1 MISRFFTGLRKNALL
16 PFLSF
21 VFAFFIGGII
31 IVLSDPVIM
40 GQLSSPGKFLTSA
53 GSRIGNSYLAI
64 FQGSI
69 YDVNLARESGVF
81 RGFYPLSETIVTA
94 VPLLFAGLAVALAFR
109 SGLFNIGAQ
118 GQFIFGAIGASYV
131 GFAYELP
138 PLIHVPL
145 VLIVGIVLGGLFG
158 GFVGLLKAKTGAHEV
173 IVTIMLNY
181 IASLFVLWLLKTQAF
196 LRAERQDP
204 ISPEVNSSAQLPKIF
219 GGDLRL
225 HFGIFIALATTWFV
239 WWLLTRSTIGFKF
252 RAVGANS
259 NAARTAGISVPFVTT
274 ATMFISGGL
283 AGLGGAVH
291 LIGTEYSLT
300 AGIAGSIGFDAITVA
315 LLGQATPIGT
325 LLGALLF
332 GALQTGSRTLLSNTG
347 TPSEIVQVI
356 QALIV
361 LFIATPMLLKRVFRL
376 KNTVESKALTAKGW
390 NG

>member
-1 MISRFFTGLRKNALL
+1 MITKFFIGLKKNALL

-21 VFAFFIGGII
+21 IFAFFIGGII
-31 IVLSDPVIM
+31 IVVSDPVIM

-53 GSRIGNSYLAI
+53 ASRIGNSYLAI

-69 YDVNLARESGVF
+69 YDVNLARESGFF
-81 RGFYPLSETIVTA
+81 RGFYPMSETIVTA
-94 VPLLFAGLAVALAFR
+94 IPLLFAGLAVALAFR

-145 VLIVGIVLGGLFG
+145 VLIAGIVLGGLFG

-181 IASLFVLWLLKTQAF
+181 IASLFILWLLKTQAF
-196 LRAERQDP
+196 LREERQDP
-204 ISPEVNSSAQLPKIF
+204 IAPEVNSSAQLPKLL
-219 GGDLRL
+219 GSDLRL
-225 HFGIFIALATTWFV
+225 HLGIFIALGVTWFV
-239 WWLLTRSTIGFKF
+239 WWLLTRSTLGFKF

-291 LIGTEYSLT
+291 LIGTEYALT

-315 LLGQATPIGT
+315 LLGQATPLGT

-376 KNTVESKALTAKGW
+376 KNTIESKSMTAKGW

>member
-1 MISRFFTGLRKNALL
+1 MITKFFIGLKKNALL

-21 VFAFFIGGII
+21 IFAFFIGGII
-31 IVLSDPVIM
+31 IVVSDPVIM

-53 GSRIGNSYLAI
+53 ASRIGNSYLAI

-69 YDVNLARESGVF
+69 YDVNLARESGFF
-81 RGFYPLSETIVTA
+81 RGFYPMSETIVTA

-118 GQFIFGAIGASYV
+118 GQFIFGAIGASYI

-138 PLIHVPL
+138 PFIHVPL
-145 VLIVGIVLGGLFG
+145 VLIAGLVLGGLFG

-181 IASLFVLWLLKTQAF
+181 IASLFILWLLKTQAF
-196 LRAERQDP
+196 LREERQDP
-204 ISPEVNSSAQLPKIF
+204 IAPEVNASAQLPKLL

-225 HFGIFIALATTWFV
+225 HLGIFIALGVTWFV
-239 WWLLTRSTIGFKF
+239 WWLLTRSTLGFKF

-291 LIGTEYSLT
+291 LIGTEYALT

-315 LLGQATPIGT
+315 LLGQATPLGT

-332 GALQTGSRTLLSNTG
+332 GALQTGSRTLLANTG

-376 KNTVESKALTAKGW
+376 KNSIESKSMTAKGW
-390 NG
+390 NS

>member
-1 MISRFFTGLRKNALL
+1 MITRFFIGVRKNALL

-69 YDVNLARESGVF
+69 YDVNLARESGFF
-81 RGFYPLSETIVTA
+81 RGFYPLSETLVTA

>member
-1 MISRFFTGLRKNALL
+1 MITRFFMAVRKNALL

-53 GSRIGNSYLAI
+53 GARIGNSYLAI

-69 YDVNLARESGVF
+69 YDVNLARESGFF
-81 RGFYPLSETIVTA
+81 RGFYPLSETLVTA

>member
-1 MISRFFTGLRKNALL
+1 VITKFFIGLKKNALL

-31 IVLSDPVIM
+31 IVVSDPVIM

-53 GSRIGNSYLAI
+53 ASRIGNSYLAI

-69 YDVNLARESGVF
+69 FDVNLARDSGFF
-81 RGFYPLSETIVTA
+81 RGFYPMSETLVTA
-94 VPLLFAGLAVALAFR
+94 TPLLFAGLAVALAFR

-145 VLIVGIVLGGLFG
+145 VLIAGIILGGLFG

-181 IASLFVLWLLKTQAF
+181 IASLFILWLLKTKAF
-196 LRAERQDP
+196 LREERQDP
-204 ISPEVNSSAQLPKIF
+204 IAPEVNGSAQLPKLL
-219 GGDLRL
+219 GEDLRL
-225 HFGIFIALATTWFV
+225 HLGIFIALGVTWFV
-239 WWLLTRSTIGFKF
+239 WWLITRSTLGFKF

-291 LIGTEYSLT
+291 LIGTEFALT
-300 AGIAGSIGFDAITVA
+300 AEVAGSIGFDAITVA
-315 LLGQATPIGT
+315 LLGQATPLGT

-376 KNTVESKALTAKGW
+376 KNTIESKSMTAKGW
-390 NG
+390 NS

>member
-1 MISRFFTGLRKNALL
+1 MINRFFMGVRKNALL

-69 YDVNLARESGVF
+69 YDVNLARESGF
-81 RGFYPLSETIVTA
+81 LRGFYPLSETLVTA

-204 ISPEVNSSAQLPKIF
+204 IAPEVNSSAQLPKIF
-219 GGDLRL
+219 GVELRL
-225 HFGIFIALATTWFV
+225 HFGIFIALATTGFV

-315 LLGQATPIGT
+315 LLGQASPIGT

>member
-1 MISRFFTGLRKNALL
+1 MITKFFIGLKKNALL

-21 VFAFFIGGII
+21 IFAFFIGGII
-31 IVLSDPVIM
+31 IVVSDPVIM

-53 GSRIGNSYLAI
+53 ASRIGNSYLAI

-69 YDVNLARESGVF
+69 YDVNLARESGFF
-81 RGFYPLSETIVTA
+81 RGFYPMSETIVTA
-94 VPLLFAGLAVALAFR
+94 IPLLFAGLAVALAFR

-145 VLIVGIVLGGLFG
+145 VLIAGIVLGGLFG

-181 IASLFVLWLLKTQAF
+181 IASLFILWLLKTQAF
-196 LRAERQDP
+196 LREERQDP
-204 ISPEVNSSAQLPKIF
+204 IAPEVNGSAQLPKLL

-225 HFGIFIALATTWFV
+225 HLGIFIALGVTWFV
-239 WWLLTRSTIGFKF
+239 WWLLTRSTLGFKF

-291 LIGTEYSLT
+291 LIGTEYALT

-315 LLGQATPIGT
+315 LLGQATPLGT

-376 KNTVESKALTAKGW
+376 KNSIESKSMTAKGW

>member
-1 MISRFFTGLRKNALL
+1 MITRFFMAVRKNALL

-69 YDVNLARESGVF
+69 YDVNLARESGFF
-81 RGFYPLSETIVTA
+81 RGFYPLSETLVTA

-376 KNTVESKALTAKGW
+376 KNTVESKTLTAKGW

>member
-1 MISRFFTGLRKNALL
+1 MKRFLTSLKKNALL

-21 VFAFFIGGII
+21 IFAFFIGGII
-31 IVLSDPVIM
+31 IVFSDPVIM
-40 GQLSSPGKFLTSA
+40 SQLSSPGKFLTSA
-53 GSRIGNSYLAI
+53 AARIGNSYLAI

-69 YDVNLARESGVF
+69 YDVNLARESGFF
-81 RGFYPLSETIVTA
+81 RGFYPLSETLVTA
-94 VPLLFAGLAVALAFR
+94 IPLLFAGLAVALAFR

-131 GFAYELP
+131 GFAYDFP

-145 VLIVGIVLGGLFG
+145 VLIAGIVLGGLFG

-173 IVTIMLNY
+173 ILTIMLNY
-181 IASLFVLWLLKTQAF
+181 IASLFILWLLKTQAF
-196 LRAERQDP
+196 LREERQDP
-204 ISPEVNSSAQLPKIF
+204 IAPEVKSSAQLPKLL
-219 GGDLRL
+219 GEDLRIHL
-225 HFGIFIALATTWFV
+225 GIFIALGVTWFV
-239 WWLLTRSTIGFKF
+239 WWLLTRSTLGFKF
-252 RAVGANS
+252 RAVGANA

-291 LIGTEYSLT
+291 LIGTEYALT

-315 LLGQATPIGT
+315 LLGQATPLGT

-347 TPSEIVQVI
+347 TPSEIVQVM

-361 LFIATPMLLKRVFRL
+361 LFIATPMLLKKVFRL
-376 KNTVESKALTAKGW
+376 KNTIESKSMTAKGW

>member
-1 MISRFFTGLRKNALL
+1 MITRFFVAVRKNALL

-40 GQLSSPGKFLTSA
+40 GLLSSPGKFLTSA

-69 YDVNLARESGVF
+69 YDVNLARESGFF
-81 RGFYPLSETIVTA
+81 RGFYPLSETLVTA